1 MCGKWFLQIPSTN
14 KKLIIWRDNN
24 KMQNFSIKNIKL
36 ILTPDFGEKI
46 NGKSN
51 FNRRSPPGRGK
62 GCSYQK
68 QSIGGI

>member
-1 MCGKWFLQIPSTN
+1 
-14 KKLIIWRDNN
+14 
-24 KMQNFSIKNIKL
+24 MQNFNIKNSKL
-36 ILTPDFGEKI
+36 ILTPGFGEKI

>member
-1 MCGKWFLQIPSTN
+1 MCSKWFLQIPSTN

-24 KMQNFSIKNIKL
+24 KMQNYSIKNIKL

>member
-1 MCGKWFLQIPSTN
+1 MCSKWFLQIPSTN